1 MEFSWDE
8 KKRAENWN
16 LRKVDFAEAFGI
28 FDDPEILESPDE
40 REAYGEERIQAL
52 GTTGGVFYFVAY
64 TWRGETR
71 HIITAW
77 KVGED
82 GKRRYEALFA
92 QRLSRDEGER

>member
-16 LRKVDFAEAFGI
+16 LRKVDFAEAIGI
-28 FDDPEILESPDE
+28 FDDPKIVESPDE

-52 GTTGGVFYFVAY
+52 GKTGGVFYLAAH
-64 TWRGETR
+64 TWRGEAR

-77 KVGED
+77 KAGED